1 MRRIQIVFTQNF
13 FRFFFLLTSSLE
25 SSIVFC
31 FVLLRLFRCIDSD
44 YLLLFKGNRL
54 GVLFQTILIFLSLF
68 RSYHKKTR
76 KSRNLFLKKKKKKL
90 NSSYSNYV
98 EFLFLCL
105 FVVVMFNDIIIIRNS
120 MLFVYSRKTLF
131 F

>member
-31 FVLLRLFRCIDSD
+31 FVLLRLLRCIDSD

-68 RSYHKKTR
+68 RSYHKKNQ
-76 KSRNLFLKKKKKKL
+76 KIEKFVFEKKEKKNL
-90 NSSYSNYV
+90 
-98 EFLFLCL
+98 
-105 FVVVMFNDIIIIRNS
+105 
-120 MLFVYSRKTLF
+120 TLHTQTT
-131 F
+131 